1 MLVIDYDDAI
11 SIFGDEEV
19 IDEEDDDD
27 DDLFSGLIFLD
38 NSERLFREN

>member
-27 DDLFSGLIFLD
+27 DLFSGLFFLD
-38 NSERLFREN
+38 NSDRLFREN

>member
-27 DDLFSGLIFLD
+27 DLFFGLSFLD
-38 NSERLFREN
+38 NSDRLFREN

>member
-1 MLVIDYDDAI
+1 MIDYDDAI

-27 DDLFSGLIFLD
+27 DLFLGLIFLD
-38 NSERLFREN
+38 NSDRLFREN

>member
-27 DDLFSGLIFLD
+27 DLFSGLIFLD
-38 NSERLFREN
+38 NSDRLIREN

>member
-27 DDLFSGLIFLD
+27 DLFSGLIFLD
-38 NSERLFREN
+38 NSDRLFREN

>member
-27 DDLFSGLIFLD
+27 DLFSGLIFLD
-38 NSERLFREN
+38 NSDRSFREN